1 MAEDKQREKNQTL
14 FEDLCLRARR
24 GSRVYS
30 KFLSP
35 DAAARLKNLAARQGL
50 ICLPLGGGQDAE
62 RVLCAVYQEEWQQP
76 ADDETPLC
84 VLAIRF
90 DERFGEIGH
99 RDVLGAILGLGI
111 ERECVGDIRI
121 EPGCAY
127 AAVYAPMASYICNN
141 LDKAGRTSVKAEIAS
156 CPLPPPPR
164 GKMQR
169 VNVPSLR
176 LDACL
181 QQTLHVPRGHAQ
193 ELIRAGRVLRN
204 WEEELRPDAQLQMG
218 DMVSVRGT
226 GRFRVLEIAGESRK
240 NRLFIDVE
248 TFLK

>member
-176 LDACL
+176 LGAARPCAGAD
-181 QQTLHVPRGHAQ
+181 PRRPGSAQ
-193 ELIRAGRVLRN
+193 LGGGTASRRAAANGRHGVRARNGPLPRAGDRR
-204 WEEELRPDAQLQMG
+204 
-218 DMVSVRGT
+218 
-226 GRFRVLEIAGESRK
+226 RK
-240 NRLFIDVE
+240 PKKPTVY
-248 TFLK
+248 